1 MKSSII
7 TIVYNNIA
15 CIQSVISQIRNNI
28 EHIIIDGKSND
39 ETQQKIAPYIP
50 QQGSYLSGKDCGLS
64 NTLKKG
70 IKVAR

>member
-15 CIQSVISQIRNNI
+15 CIQSVISQIHNNI

-39 ETQQKIAPYIP
+39 ETQQKIATYIP
-50 QQGSYLSGKDCGLS
+50 QLGYYFSGKDCGLS

-70 IKVAR
+70 IKIAR